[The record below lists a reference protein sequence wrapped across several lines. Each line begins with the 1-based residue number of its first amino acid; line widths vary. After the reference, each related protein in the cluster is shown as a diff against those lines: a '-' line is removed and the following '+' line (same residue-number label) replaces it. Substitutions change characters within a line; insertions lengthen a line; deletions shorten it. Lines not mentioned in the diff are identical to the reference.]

1 MRRQVHVRIATT
13 AVAVALVA
21 VACSS
26 NQAHPQGPPG
36 TSTPPGPQS
45 PGSVSPPGSTAGWL
59 AFGQDPQRSG
69 DDPTSPAPGRI
80 RQAWTSPKLD
90 GAVYAQPLITAHA
103 VIVATEADSVYSLD
117 PSTGAVR
124 WRRHLATPVN
134 GSSLPCGDIDP
145 SGITG
150 TPVIDPATQLVWVVT
165 FSSGP
170 DVHTLWALRLADGTI
185 AASRPADPPGSDPAS
200 AQQRGALALGKGR
213 VYIPFGGLFGDCG
226 DYHGTVLGLSTATGT
241 EATATRP
248 LAYTTPAGR
257 AGIWAPPGPVVD
269 RGGDILVATGN
280 GLPVEPAGDANSVIR
295 LTPDLAVSGRFTSP
309 ATASL
314 SQSDQDF
321 GSTSPTLVGDDV
333 LQVGKAGVAYLL
345 DPGLHVVASAHI
357 CAGGFGGTA
366 VASGDVFLSCFD
378 GLYAVRATATGITV
392 RWKATSLR
400 PGPPIVAG
408 GVVWTVDRGGHV
420 DGFDAR
426 TGRPVYTHDVSVAGS
441 FPTLAAYKGALYV
454 ADGNRVAAFTGI

>member
-1 MRRQVHVRIATT
+1 MVP
-13 AVAVALVA
+13 AVAAVALVA

-26 NQAHPQGPPG
+26 NQAQPQAAPGVSTGPA
-36 TSTPPGPQS
+36 PQ
-45 PGSVSPPGSTAGWL
+45 PPGSANPPASSAGWL
-59 AFGQDPQRSG
+59 TFDRDPQRSG
-69 DDPTSPAPGRI
+69 DDPTSPAPGGI

-90 GAVYAQPLITAHA
+90 GAVYAQPLITDHA

-117 PSTGAVR
+117 RSTGAIQ
-124 WRRHLATPVN
+124 WQRHLATPVN

-145 SGITG
+145 SGVTG
-150 TPVIDPATQLVWVVT
+150 TPVIDPATKLVWVVT
-165 FSSGP
+165 FSSSP
-170 DVHTLWALRLADGTI
+170 DSPTSPDAHTLWALRLADGTI

-200 AQQRGALALGKGR
+200 AQQRGALALGNGR

-241 EATATRP
+241 GATATRP

-257 AGIWAPPGPVVD
+257 AGIWAPPGPVMD

-309 ATASL
+309 GTASL
-314 SQSDQDF
+314 SQTDQDF
-321 GSTSPTLVGDDV
+321 GSTSPTLVRDDV
-333 LQVGKAGVAYLL
+333 LQTGKDGVAYLL
-345 DPGLHVVASAHI
+345 DPGLHLVASAHV

-366 VASGDVFLSCFD
+366 VVGSDVFLSCFD
-378 GLYAVRATATGITV
+378 GLYAVRVTATGITV
-392 RWKATSLR
+392 LWQATSLR

-408 GVVWTVDRGGHV
+408 GVVWAVDRGGHV

-426 TGRPVYTHDVSVAGS
+426 TGRRVYSHAVSVAGS
-441 FPTLAAYKGALYV
+441 FPTLGAYKGALYV
-454 ADGNRVAAFTGI
+454 PDGNGVAAFTGI